1 MTEVRSQNKEVRS
14 QKSGVRRQSKEQIQ
28 RNRYIISVY
37 MFTVF
42 CLLNFI
48 FPLPLEASSSVNKR
62 FVYYIYWSGIRG
74 GTAVMDYETTP
85 SGFIISTRATSAPII
100 SIFYKVDDFA
110 ESTIYP
116 DGYPER
122 FIMKTQEGRHKRDKA
137 TYFEPRIDNKPQ
149 KVIYHNNLEDEKIEF
164 LLNKP
169 AHDPLSAFNAMTKM
183 SLEAGHSEFIDIFD
197 SKKVWHTEVLV
208 LRKEKVRV
216 QSREFNTIL
225 VKPLMKSEGIFRRTG
240 DMFIWVTD
248 DDRKIPVLFKSKAVI
263 GTFTVELA
271 EGDF

>member
-1 MTEVRSQNKEVRS
+1 MT
-14 QKSGVRRQSKEQIQ
+14 GGRRQKAEGRRQNKEQIQ
-28 RNRYIISVY
+28 RNIFIISVCL
-37 MFTVF
+37 FTVF
-42 CLLNFI
+42 CVLNFI
-48 FPLPLEASSSVNKR
+48 FPIPLEASSSVNKR
-62 FVYYIYWSGIRG
+62 FVYYIYWTGIRG
-74 GTAVMDYETTP
+74 GTAVMDYKTTP
-85 SGFIISTRATSAPII
+85 SGFTISTHATSAPVI

-116 DGYPER
+116 DGYPKR

-137 TYFEPRIDNKPQ
+137 TYFEPRVDNKRQ
-149 KVIYHNNLEDEKIEF
+149 KVIYHDKLEDEKFEF
-164 LLNKP
+164 FLKKP
-169 AHDPLSAFNAMTKM
+169 AHDPLSAFFAMTRM
-183 SLEAGHSEFIDIFD
+183 SLEAGHSEYINIFD
-197 SKKVWHTEVLV
+197 SKKVWHTEVQV
-208 LRKEKVRV
+208 LRKEKVHV

-225 VKPLMKSEGIFRRTG
+225 VKPLMKSEGIFKRTG

>member
-1 MTEVRSQNKEVRS
+1 MT
-14 QKSGVRRQSKEQIQ
+14 GVRRHFFIPL
-28 RNRYIISVY
+28 YL
-37 MFTVF
+37 FTVF
-42 CLLNFI
+42 CFLTSVC
-48 FPLPLEASSSVNKR
+48 PHSVEAGGADKKS

-74 GTAVMDYETTP
+74 GTAVMDYKTTP
-85 SGFIISTRATSAPII
+85 SGFKISTHATSAPVI
-100 SIFYKVDDFA
+100 SVFYKVDDFA

-116 DGYPER
+116 DGYPKK
-122 FIMKTQEGRHKRDKA
+122 FIMKTQEGRYKRDKA
-137 TYFEPRIDNKPQ
+137 TYFEARQKDKPQ
-149 KVIYHNNLEDEKIEF
+149 KVIYHNILDDEKFEF
-164 LLNKP
+164 FLKQP
-169 AHDPLSAFNAMTKM
+169 AHDPLSAFFAMTRM
-183 SLEAGHSEFIDIFD
+183 SLEAGHSEYIDIFD
-197 SKKVWHTEVLV
+197 SKKVWHTEVQV

-225 VKPLMKSEGIFRRTG
+225 VKPLMKSEGIFKRTG